1 MVFIPEELVFA
12 VIRGNRLR
20 VKMNPEMPG
29 DAKLLRVH
37 HDPDRRA
44 FAALYSHES
53 FEECPVFCKPVIV
66 DCDWS
71 LHLEFNETRGIVD
84 EAATHPFTSWHGKGF
99 F

>member
-37 HDPDRRA
+37 HAPERRA
-44 FAALYSHES
+44 FAAIYSHES
-53 FEECPVFCKPVIV
+53 FEECPACSEPVVIE
-66 DCDWS
+66 CDW
-71 LHLEFNETRGIVD
+71 HLEFNEVRFGIVD
-84 EAATHPFTSWHGKGF
+84 EAATKRLTSWHGKGLF
-99 F
+99 